1 MKSRMAKGCI
11 SFALAPAFAGVT
23 LMVSTAADAET
34 IAIRNGTVCSGASGA
49 GCKSGMTVI
58 IRDDKIIAVGS
69 TIAVPNGTQVIDA
82 TGKYV
87 TPGLI
92 DAYSRLGM
100 LEVDAEDRSTDT
112 GTEKSRFSAAF
123 DAQWALNPNASAVA
137 ITRLGGVTR
146 AAVLPEANDALFG
159 GYGALVSTDSQH
171 FLTRPRAFQVA
182 ELGESGADIA
192 GGSRGASYVAFT
204 NALREAAQLGTSR
217 RSSLSTPRDALTNRL
232 DAENLYAVVTGQV
245 PLVIHVERV
254 ADIRN
259 VIRLKAEFSAL
270 RPIIAGADE
279 GWLVAGEIA
288 SARIPVIVQAFENL
302 PDSFEKIAATMANA
316 ARLKKAGVTVAL
328 GSFDNQQNV
337 RLMNQFAGNLT
348 SALGADTL
356 SEGDAL
362 ELITSAPA
370 RVLGMDTVGTLEA
383 GKLADIVIWDGPP
396 LEMTSAPVQVMIA
409 GRDLPMVSRQTLL
422 RDRYKT
428 LTGQTPF
435 QYRK

>member
-1 MKSRMAKGCI
+1 MK
-11 SFALAPAFAGVT
+11 ALYVLLGLGMT
-23 LMVSTAADAET
+23 GLAAHAET
-34 IAIRNGTVCSGASGA
+34 IAIRNGTVCTGVPGAA
-49 GCKSGMTVI
+49 CKPGLTIVV
-58 IRDDKIIAVGS
+58 RDDRIVSVSAAN
-69 TIAVPNGTQVIDA
+69 AVPDGARVIDA
-82 TGKYV
+82 AGKYV

-100 LEVDAEDRSTDT
+100 LEVEAEDRSSDT

-123 DAQWALNPNASAVA
+123 DAQWALNPDASGVA

-171 FLTRPRAFQVA
+171 FLTRARAFQVA

-192 GGSRGASYVAFT
+192 GGSRGAAYVAFA
-204 NALREAAQLGTSR
+204 NALREAAQIGTAR
-217 RSSLSTPRDALTNRL
+217 RSSLSAQRDALTNRL
-232 DAENLYAVVTGQV
+232 DAENLYPVVTGQV
-245 PLVIHVERV
+245 PIVIHVERV

-259 VIRLKAEFSAL
+259 VIRLKSEFTAL

-279 GWLVAGEIA
+279 GWLVADEIA
-288 SARIPVIVQAFENL
+288 RARIPVIVQAFENL

-328 GSFDNQQNV
+328 GSFDSQQNS

-348 SALGADTL
+348 SALGTDTL
-356 SEGDAL
+356 SVADAL
-362 ELITSAPA
+362 ELITSGAA
-370 RVLGMDTVGTLEA
+370 RVLGLDSAGTLEA
-383 GKLADIVIWDGPP
+383 GKLADVVIWDGPP
-396 LEMTSAPVQVMIA
+396 LEMTSAPVRVMIA
-409 GRDLPMVSRQTLL
+409 GREPPMVSRQTLL

-428 LTGQTPF
+428 LTGDTPF